1 MVDHVTPSAFTLVSP
16 CVCNTLFDC
25 QIRESIVKQLTISYL
40 PFITTINP
48 NLDTHHLKEKR
59 ILTDPPLFCDD
70 ERDNINNDL
79 IVRVDDVIG
88 SSTLDYSHC
97 LKKNSEYRVVG
108 LLGKGS
114 FGSVYK
120 CLDLSNSQPVAIKI
134 IKNKPAYMR
143 QGLLEIAI
151 LTLLNNIFDKKVNGN
166 TLRLLDHFIYCSHI
180 CIVTELLGF
189 SLYEALKQNKWKGFA
204 LDLILSISKQLLK
217 GLEVLEKTGIV
228 HCDVKPENIL
238 FLGTT
243 SRIRLTDFGNSC
255 FVGKPLY
262 TYIQSRYYRAPEIIL
277 GVSYNT
283 SIDMWSFG
291 CILIEL
297 FLGIPLFPGNSEYD
311 QLLKIIDIIG
321 VPCKSYLN
329 QGSKTRQFFN
339 RLQDDYEDENSPF
352 TYELKRKREYEL
364 DNDVKLEPSKKY
376 HEYKTLKDLVFSVP
390 LRMGTIVDNEASVRT
405 ALYDFISKI
414 FVYDPQQ
421 RLSAKLALQHP
432 FMCGK
437 FKDIEKEME
446 IFNQTP
452 IPLQEELTHKEMSG
466 FDAATIITGSKI
478 IAQDMVSAVFASE
491 MYYATF
497 MKALQHNIVLNVL
510 SANPFSLPP
519 ITPSSFHHHKIVN
532 NEKESVVIPR
542 LVLDYPRKLKYQGFV
557 SPRTDKK
564 TTHQRSWS
572 QSNIMIVPG
581 ENTSQRMYNSNL

>member
-88 SSTLDYSHC
+88 SSTL
-97 LKKNSEYRVVG
+97 E
-108 LLGKGS
+108 
-114 FGSVYK
+114 
-120 CLDLSNSQPVAIKI
+120 
-134 IKNKPAYMR
+134 
-143 QGLLEIAI
+143 
-151 LTLLNNIFDKKVNGN
+151 
-166 TLRLLDHFIYCSHI
+166 
-180 CIVTELLGF
+180 
-189 SLYEALKQNKWKGFA
+189 
-204 LDLILSISKQLLK
+204 
-217 GLEVLEKTGIV
+217 
-228 HCDVKPENIL
+228 
-238 FLGTT
+238 TT